1 MTITAFV
8 DFLDFLVW
16 MSLVPDRRP
25 RFLIVLDPTGRP
37 APVRRPPAA
46 CPGLFGVPDGRPAP
60 WSGLFGVPDGRPR
73 PRLIGTDD
81 TWDVVVS
88 LSLFLDPS
96 GRPRFP
102 LTGVVSGTVT
112 GAVVS
117 LSLFLDPMGRPRL
130 TGVKPEYNIS
140 LQSHMTVDRE

>member
-46 CPGLFGVPDGRPAP
+46 CPGLFGVPDGRPR
-60 WSGLFGVPDGRPR
+60 L
-73 PRLIGTDD
+73 RLIGTGD

-96 GRPRFP
+96 GRFP

>member
-46 CPGLFGVPDGRPAP
+46 CP
-60 WSGLFGVPDGRPR
+60 GLFGVPDGRPR